1 MTTREA
7 SIEGTRYTQVEDI
20 PDALKDATAHVASLS
35 EGTATPASSR
45 ILIERLAG
53 HLKQAFDA
61 LNTIS
66 HMTSEYDSDPKGE
79 A

>member
-1 MTTREA
+1 M

-35 EGTATPASSR
+35 DGTATPASSR

-53 HLKQAFDA
+53 HLARA
-61 LNTIS
+61 SASLNAVQFL
-66 HMTSEYDSDPKGE
+66 TSGYVSNHKEE